1 MGWRK
6 DAATSNYRLVSSR
19 KLPNGKRDNLHLND
33 NVTMPKPTQEQQV
46 IEALKSQGGWA
57 TLRRLNEVMDFSTW
71 TTRTPEASV
80 RRIVQISNAIF
91 KIRPGLWA
99 LEEFRDE
106 VLRKFN
112 LQAGNRQSEE
122 VFTHGYY
129 QGLLVEI
136 GNIQNL
142 KTFVPAQDKR
152 RLYLGTELGEV
163 AHSTSI
169 PNFTYDDLLRKA
181 KTIDVI
187 WFNCRNMPSHFYEI
201 EHTTDIKNSLS
212 KFYELQDFFAKFFIV
227 ADSQRKDEFED
238 KLHYSIFNEIR
249 NRVKF
254 LSYERVIEMHTNITQ
269 RQSLL
274 W

>member
-1 MGWRK
+1 
-6 DAATSNYRLVSSR
+6 
-19 KLPNGKRDNLHLND
+19 
-33 NVTMPKPTQEQQV
+33 MPKQTQEQQV

-57 TLRRLNEVMDFSTW
+57 TLRRLNEVIDFSKWATK
-71 TTRTPEASV
+71 TPEASV
-80 RRIVQISNAIF
+80 RRIVQNSASVF

-112 LQAGNRQSEE
+112 LEAGNRQSEE
-122 VFTHGYY
+122 IFTHGYY

-136 GNIQNL
+136 GNIQGLN
-142 KTFVPAQDKR
+142 TFVPAQDKR
-152 RLYLGTELGEV
+152 RLYLGTELGNI

-181 KTIDVI
+181 KTIDVV

-201 EHTTDIKNSLS
+201 EHTTDIKISLS

-227 ADSQRKDEFED
+227 ADSQRKNEFDD
-238 KLHYSIFNEIR
+238 KLHYSIFNDIR
-249 NRVKF
+249 DRVKF
-254 LSYERVIEMHTNITQ
+254 LSYDQVIQRHTNVTQ
-269 RQSLL
+269 QQLL
-274 W
+274 TW

>member
-1 MGWRK
+1 
-6 DAATSNYRLVSSR
+6 
-19 KLPNGKRDNLHLND
+19 
-33 NVTMPKPTQEQQV
+33 MPKQTQEQQV

-57 TLRRLNEVMDFSTW
+57 TLRRLNEVIDFSKWATK
-71 TTRTPEASV
+71 TPEASV
-80 RRIVQISNAIF
+80 RRIVQNSASVF

-99 LEEFRDE
+99 LEEVRDE

-112 LQAGNRQSEE
+112 LQTGNQQSEE
-122 VFTHGYY
+122 LFTHGYY

-136 GNIQNL
+136 GNIQGL
-142 KTFVPAQDKR
+142 STFVPAQDKR
-152 RLYLGTELGEV
+152 RLYLGTELGDI
-163 AHSTSI
+163 AHSTTI

-181 KTIDVI
+181 KTIDVV

-227 ADSQRKDEFED
+227 ADSQRKNEFDD
-238 KLHYSIFNEIR
+238 KLHYSIFNDIR

-254 LSYERVIEMHTNITQ
+254 LSYDQVIQRHTNVTQ
-269 RQSLL
+269 QQLL
-274 W
+274 TW